1 MSNALIEDLIRR
13 VIARFEL
20 IGYDASQLAYDLTGA
35 NAENARVKPFL
46 SAIDAATPI
55 LGLGVAAHSA
65 RVRCIV
71 RNALGKPVKAP
82 TSIILSDAVAITGVA
97 AQSESGCT
105 IIHNLVVTDSGN
117 VVWVLPSSTGI
128 IDITATFA
136 SNPAEP
142 NPIIIDTGMKRF
154 VDSITIG

>member
-20 IGYDASQLAYDLTGA
+20 IGYDASQLAYDLTA
-35 NAENARVKPFL
+35 TNAEAARVKPFL

-71 RNALGKPVKAP
+71 RNNLGKPVMAP
-82 TSIILSDAVAITGVA
+82 TSIILGDTVSITGVTA
-97 AQSESGCT
+97 GAGCT
-105 IIHNLVVTDSGN
+105 LVHNFVTDSGN
-117 VVWVLPSSTGI
+117 VVWVQPSASGV
-128 IDITATFA
+128 IDITATFE